1 MSMQVKPGY
10 VNPLTM
16 LRNQGSHAGESQGAY
31 GMQKDTKDKVK
42 ELQIK
47 QQQLQSEMLL
57 MKGTGSD
64 SGTDSVTKLEKM
76 ESKLDE
82 VTHEL
87 RTAKND
93 YYEKGEGHKA
103 SAGVYEVKEKD
114 GHRLVQM
121 KR

>member
-1 MSMQVKPGY
+1 
-10 VNPLTM
+10 
-16 LRNQGSHAGESQGAY
+16 
-31 GMQKDTKDKVK
+31 MQKGTKDKVK

-57 MKGTGSD
+57 LKGAGSD

-82 VTHEL
+82 ITQEL
-87 RTAKND
+87 RTAKKD
-93 YYEKGEGHKA
+93 YYEKEEGHKA
-103 SAGVYEVKEKD
+103 SAGVYEVREKD
-114 GHRLVQM
+114 GRRLIQM